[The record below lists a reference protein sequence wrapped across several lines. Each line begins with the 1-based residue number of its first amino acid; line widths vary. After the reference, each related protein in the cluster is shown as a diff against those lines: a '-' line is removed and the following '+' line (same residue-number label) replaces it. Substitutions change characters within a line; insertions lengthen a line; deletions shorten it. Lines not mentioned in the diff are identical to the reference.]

1 MDAKELK
8 KTAHQIANAV
18 GEHQDDGGISAAFDE
33 SVQNETCG
41 ENAVEDSKNLQTGK
55 FKNPKELLRAYC
67 QLEKEFTKRSQ
78 RLAKL
83 EEELQQTKSGS
94 FENSA
99 ESFSHENSDDDREGN
114 YNENF
119 NGKFNVNH
127 NENSYG
133 SNGNRNENRN
143 ENCDENVGENSVED
157 LRQTEQ
163 ESAGQ
168 KNAVFENEEEWKA
181 AVDKFFEKTPSAK
194 AFAKDIANAILDD
207 PDLKADA
214 NCLNIALTRVLLD
227 KFRTPEQLMSDGEF
241 LEKYVFASKTV
252 QDGIITRYLEGL
264 LAGKPPYTLSA
275 GGMQC
280 VAPQNRPKSIEEAG
294 LMFLKNNDR

>member
-1 MDAKELK
+1 MDAKELEK
-8 KTAHQIANAV
+8 AAHQIANAV
-18 GEHQDDGGISAAFDE
+18 GEHQNDGGISAAIYE
-33 SVQNETCG
+33 SAQNETCG

-67 QLEKEFTKRSQ
+67 RLEKEFTKRSQ

-99 ESFSHENSDDDREGN
+99 ESFSHENC
-114 YNENF
+114 
-119 NGKFNVNH
+119 
-127 NENSYG
+127 
-133 SNGNRNENRN
+133 N
-143 ENCDENVGENSVED
+143 ENCDENVGENSIED
-157 LRQTEQ
+157 FRQTEQ
-163 ESAGQ
+163 KSAGQ
-168 KNAVFENEEEWKA
+168 KSAGQKSAEQKSAVFENEEEWKA

-241 LEKYVFASKTV
+241 LEKYVFASKAV

-280 VAPQNRPKSIEEAG
+280 VAPQKKPKSIEEAG
-294 LMFLKNNDR
+294 LMFLKNND

>member
-8 KTAHQIANAV
+8 KAAHQIANAV
-18 GEHQDDGGISAAFDE
+18 EEHQDDGDISAAIYE
-33 SVQNETCG
+33 NAQNETCG

-67 QLEKEFTKRSQ
+67 RLEKEFTKRSQ

-94 FENSA
+94 FENSD
-99 ESFSHENSDDDREGN
+99 ENFLHGNSLQSFRHENSDGNSDENCERNSNDDCESN
-114 YNENF
+114 SAENF
-119 NGKFNVNH
+119 Q
-127 NENSYG
+127 
-133 SNGNRNENRN
+133 
-143 ENCDENVGENSVED
+143 
-157 LRQTEQ
+157 LTEQ
-163 ESAGQ
+163 ESAGQKNAEQ

-241 LEKYVFASKTV
+241 LEKYVFASKAV

-280 VAPQNRPKSIEEAG
+280 VAPQKRPKSIEEAG

>member
-8 KTAHQIANAV
+8 KTAHQIANAIEEHRND
-18 GEHQDDGGISAAFDE
+18 GELSAAFDE

-83 EEELQQTKSGS
+83 EEELQQTKNGL
-94 FENSA
+94 
-99 ESFSHENSDDDREGN
+99 HENSDGN
-114 YNENF
+114 HDEN
-119 NGKFNVNH
+119 H
-127 NENSYG
+127 D
-133 SNGNRNENRN
+133 
-143 ENCDENVGENSVED
+143 ENCDENGGENVDENVGENSAED

-168 KNAVFENEEEWKA
+168 KRAVFENEEEWKA

-241 LEKYVFASKTV
+241 LDKYVFASKTV

-280 VAPQNRPKSIEEAG
+280 VAPQKRPKSIEEAG